1 MEIDSGF
8 FALLRTLTAVALP
21 FAHASAMSVGVHLP
35 APFNAVAY
43 CRAGVVGHVHHFD
56 ALASDDVVASV
67 CCPAKC
73 GRCGGVDCWTQ
84 PGGEDCC
91 ARHVYD
97 RKVPC
102 LNEGDVG
109 CVLPLA
115 AAERLPF
122 SQRDTECVDAWSV
135 AYPDE
140 QGGEQ
145 WAGHSCP
152 HKVGWGQ
159 CDRFYSFCA
168 CSCGYCAPTRAACDA
183 HGAAPPRPPPR
194 RRARRRR

>member
-1 MEIDSGF
+1 MSGV
-8 FALLRTLTAVALP
+8 R
-21 FAHASAMSVGVHLP
+21 LP

-56 ALASDDVVASV
+56 ALSSDDVVASV
-67 CCPAKC
+67 CCPANC

-183 HGAAPPRPPPR
+183 HGAAAAAPAAAPPEVEVPEP
-194 RRARRRR
+194 

>member
-1 MEIDSGF
+1 
-8 FALLRTLTAVALP
+8 
-21 FAHASAMSVGVHLP
+21 MSGVHLP

-56 ALASDDVVASV
+56 ALSSDDVVASV
-67 CCPAKC
+67 CCPANC

-122 SQRDTECVDAWSV
+122 SQRDTECVTVEKSGFGACTVLCSNFNQIV
-135 AYPDE
+135 
-140 QGGEQ
+140 
-145 WAGHSCP
+145 
-152 HKVGWGQ
+152 
-159 CDRFYSFCA
+159 CDT
-168 CSCGYCAPTRAACDA
+168 GKRAAA
-183 HGAAPPRPPPR
+183 SKLPSPAASLGRMVEVMSSSVS
-194 RRARRRR
+194 ALSSS